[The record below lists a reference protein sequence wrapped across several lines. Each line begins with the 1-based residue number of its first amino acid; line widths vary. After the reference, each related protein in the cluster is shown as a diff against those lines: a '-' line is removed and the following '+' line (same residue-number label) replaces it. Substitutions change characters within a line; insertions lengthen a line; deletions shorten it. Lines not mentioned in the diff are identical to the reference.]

1 MWGLS
6 YIRCCCYSL
15 PSVCVSTFDL
25 RQCLVVNAGDSGQ
38 GMTGG
43 TIAGIVIG
51 DLITGRKNPW
61 AEVYSPQ
68 RLVKGLS
75 SMQGLAE
82 EMAQNIKVR
91 VVGKLVK

>member
-1 MWGLS
+1 
-6 YIRCCCYSL
+6 
-15 PSVCVSTFDL
+15 
-25 RQCLVVNAGDSGQ
+25 
-38 GMTGG
+38 MTGG